1 MKTVEGMRSGA
12 GGALPSADTLDRDDP
27 LRAQRDQFSIP
38 QGLLYFAGHSLGAPR
53 LSVSDRLAEV
63 EREWRRHLVRAWGDC
78 GWIDLP
84 RQVGAKLASLI
95 GAAPDEV
102 VCADSTSV
110 NLYKTVFAALPL
122 AKGRRVILTERDN
135 FPTDL
140 YILEGLARQA
150 RTELRVVES
159 DQIQTAI
166 DGDVAVVALSHV
178 NYKSAAIHDMAG
190 ITAAA
195 HKAGALTVWDL
206 SHAAGC
212 VEVKLD
218 EAEADFAVGCGY
230 KYLNGGPGAPGYL
243 FAAQRHQAVVTSPLQ
258 GWLGHAAPFAF
269 EEDFRPQEGIERF
282 LCGSPPIISMAAL
295 DASLDL
301 HRSVGVAALQ
311 AKTRKLTDYFI
322 AQMDEA
328 AAGMGFEL
336 VSPRDSR
343 IRGGHVAYRHPE
355 GYPIMAALI
364 ERGVVG
370 DFRAPDNIRF
380 GCSPL
385 YLRFRD
391 VADAVARLVDVM
403 ETGAWKD
410 PKYQTRAKVT

>member
-1 MKTVEGMRSGA
+1 MSMSRCSCGSVMPSFSPGTRPRTLIADLHIFASRRRCAFRRGRGNAIARGVRSHVENSLYVEFRHCDRGSTQLSMTSDREEPRGGGKLADDQEGAIVKTVEGMRSGA

-178 NYKSAAIHDMAG
+178 N
-190 ITAAA
+190 
-195 HKAGALTVWDL
+195 
-206 SHAAGC
+206 
-212 VEVKLD
+212 
-218 EAEADFAVGCGY
+218 
-230 KYLNGGPGAPGYL
+230 
-243 FAAQRHQAVVTSPLQ
+243 
-258 GWLGHAAPFAF
+258 
-269 EEDFRPQEGIERF
+269 
-282 LCGSPPIISMAAL
+282 
-295 DASLDL
+295 
-301 HRSVGVAALQ
+301 
-311 AKTRKLTDYFI
+311 
-322 AQMDEA
+322 
-328 AAGMGFEL
+328 
-336 VSPRDSR
+336 
-343 IRGGHVAYRHPE
+343 
-355 GYPIMAALI
+355 
-364 ERGVVG
+364 
-370 DFRAPDNIRF
+370 
-380 GCSPL
+380 
-385 YLRFRD
+385 
-391 VADAVARLVDVM
+391 
-403 ETGAWKD
+403 
-410 PKYQTRAKVT
+410 